1 MKYYKYLQCLLL
13 LLLLH
18 NAAFAQKENF
28 DIVSYTPPQGWQKAG
43 DAGMVNY
50 TYINKTDGSW
60 CQLVV
65 YKSVPSKGGIDA
77 DFTSEWQ
84 ELVAKPN
91 KITNAPQADSVH
103 EADGWKIKAGGT
115 TFTFNNAD
123 ALALLTTFSNNTT
136 CMSVLV
142 RTNKKQYLDEVYT
155 FMNSMDIRKPSAPL
169 LNDPGSTIITNAS
182 QPINSGFKFNTTNFD
197 DGWVATEQA
206 DWVQVV
212 KGNITLLIHYANGVT
227 GTLEPDRD
235 KEDNVVWNNL
245 VAPRYSNIRN
255 YEKLN
260 NNHSY
265 IPVHFMAAN
274 LTDHSGKTVF
284 VALFRKGNA
293 KDNWIEIICPN
304 RQAFVQ
310 AFGIDKYDADF
321 DGWGA
326 LEKLAGYNKF
336 AVAPQDLTG
345 KWTTNFSGL
354 TQYVNVYTGAS
365 AGMSTYQSNQTY
377 NFSGNTYTW
386 QIGVT
391 SGFVGSIGHQ
401 SAKSNGSFSMP
412 DNWHVHFSDLEG
424 KPRDYAVQFT
434 CVKGGR
440 VLTIDGQVF
449 GKAQ

>member
-1 MKYYKYLQCLLL
+1 MLCQAC
-13 LLLLH
+13 
-18 NAAFAQKENF
+18 FAQKEHF
-28 DIVSYTPPQGWQKAG
+28 DIVSYTPPSGWQKGG

-50 TYINKTDGSW
+50 TYVNKTDGSW

-65 YKSVPSKGGIDA
+65 YKSVASKGNIDA
-77 DFTSEWQ
+77 DFASEWQ

-91 KITNAPQADSVH
+91 NITNAPQADSIH

-115 TFTFNNAD
+115 AFTFNNAD
-123 ALALLTTFSNNTT
+123 ALALLTTFSGYET
-136 CMSVLV
+136 CMSILV

-155 FMNSMDIRKPSAPL
+155 FMNSMDIKKPATPPAGNTTNHAP
-169 LNDPGSTIITNAS
+169 
-182 QPINSGFKFNTTNFD
+182 QPVNSGFTFNTTNFD

-212 KGNITLLIHYANGVT
+212 KGNITLLIHYPNSVT
-227 GTLEPDRD
+227 GQYEPDRD
-235 KEDNVVWNNL
+235 KEDNTVWNNL
-245 VAPRYSNIRN
+245 IAPRYSNIHN
-255 YEKLN
+255 YERLSNNLN
-260 NNHSY
+260 Y
-265 IPVHFMAAN
+265 VPIHFMAAN
-274 LTDHSGKTVF
+274 LTDRSGKTVF
-284 VALFRKGNA
+284 VALFRKGSA
-293 KDNWIEIICPN
+293 KDNWVEIICPS

-310 AFGIDKYDADF
+310 AFGIDKYDVMF
-321 DGWGA
+321 DGWTP

-336 AVAPQDLTG
+336 AVAPKDLSG

-377 NFSGNTYTW
+377 HFSGNTYTW
-386 QIGVT
+386 EIGVT
-391 SGFVGSIGHQ
+391 SGFVGSIGHK

-424 KPRDYAVQFT
+424 KPKDYAVQFT

-449 GKAQ
+449 GKSQ